1 MVVELFQKLHL
12 QIYVSQFMTSQIIPL
27 PLFLL
32 YLGSVEREKLQKF
45 EYLENEKS
53 FFEEIKKK
61 TLFIVLEGLSFS
73 GKTKI

>member
-1 MVVELFQKLHL
+1 MMQYEVVVELFQKLHL

-53 FFEEIKKK
+53 FSDEIKKN
-61 TLFIVLEGLSFS
+61 TLHSF
-73 GKTKI
+73 GRAII

>member
-1 MVVELFQKLHL
+1 
-12 QIYVSQFMTSQIIPL
+12 MTSQIIPL

-53 FFEEIKKK
+53 FFDEIKD
-61 TLFIVLEGLSFS
+61 TFIVL
-73 GKTKI
+73 